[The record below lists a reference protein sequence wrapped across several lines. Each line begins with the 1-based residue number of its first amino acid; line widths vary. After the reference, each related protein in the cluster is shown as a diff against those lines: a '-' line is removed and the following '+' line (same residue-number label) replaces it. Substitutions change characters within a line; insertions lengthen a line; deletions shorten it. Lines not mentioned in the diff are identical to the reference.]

1 MVVWLYPF
9 AQSHGIN
16 GSCWLRGSKVS
27 ADLIEK
33 RENVCFEGGG
43 GEKKKRHT
51 TLEREKSLTR
61 LDV

>member
-43 GEKKKRHT
+43 EKKKEKKTHYFG
-51 TLEREKSLTR
+51 EREVVNAT
-61 LDV
+61 